1 MNLPRIGNGHWHV
14 AGVGGVGMSA
24 LAQALRWSGGRVT
37 GSDRFLDN
45 GVDVPVFSTL
55 RADGVELVAQDG
67 SGIEPGME
75 ALVYSTA
82 VENSN
87 PDIAAARAANV
98 PIRHRAEILA
108 ALVEGE
114 RLLAVAGTAGKTTT
128 TGMLAWALE
137 RLGADPWMVN
147 GGGIVAWADANGGGG
162 NVRRGAPG
170 APWAVEVDES
180 DRSCLRFSPA
190 WSVIT
195 NISQDHF
202 SLEEVQDLFRQYAS
216 RCTEGVVCGPGAA
229 DVIRDA
235 LRPGV
240 QLVTPDAALAQA
252 PDGSWHADWRG
263 VRLSVPV
270 PGEHNLWNALCAAE
284 ICVALGYAPA
294 AVAAALGS
302 FCGIVRRLEE
312 VGGGPAKTGGVRVV
326 DDYGHNPAKVGAAW
340 ATIRPHSP
348 ASRVIAIWRPHGFGP
363 LRNMMDGFAATFA
376 DSMAPRDTLYLLP
389 VFDAG
394 GTADRSVTSDDLKQR
409 LAPSGRDVRV
419 VADAASAGWLDALAQ
434 AIADEAAPGDAV
446 LVMGARDPDL
456 PRLARAIAARCAAA
470 AR

>member
-1 MNLPRIGNGHWHV
+1 MNLPLCGNGHWHV

-24 LAQALRWSGGRVT
+24 LAQALRWDGGRVT
-37 GSDRFLDN
+37 GSDRFLDR
-45 GVDVPVFSTL
+45 GVEVPVFSTL
-55 RADGVELVAQDG
+55 RRAGVELVAQDG

-82 VENSN
+82 VENDN
-87 PDIAAARAANV
+87 PDIAAARTAGVA
-98 PIRHRAEILA
+98 IRHRAEVLA
-108 ALVEGE
+108 ALVGGE

-137 RLGADPWMVN
+137 RLGADPWMVD
-147 GGGIVAWADANGGGG
+147 GGGVVAWADANGGGG
-162 NVRRGAPG
+162 NVRRGAAG

-180 DRSCLRFSPA
+180 DRSCLRFTPA

-202 SLEEVQDLFRQYAS
+202 SLEEVRQLFRDYAA

-229 DVIRDA
+229 EIVRGA
-235 LRPGV
+235 LKPGV
-240 QLVTPDAALAQA
+240 RLVTPDAVPEQDAEGRWQA
-252 PDGSWHADWRG
+252 EWRG
-263 VRLSVPV
+263 VRLAVPV

-284 ICVALGYAPA
+284 ICMALGHAPA
-294 AVAAALGS
+294 DVAEALGG

-312 VGGGPAKTGGVRVV
+312 IGGGPTACGGVRVI
-326 DDYGHNPAKVGAAW
+326 DDYGHNPAKIGAAW
-340 ATIRPHSP
+340 AAVRPRGGRG
-348 ASRVIAIWRPHGFGP
+348 RVIGIWRPHGYGP
-363 LRNMMDGFAATFA
+363 LRSMMDGFAETFA
-376 DSMAPRDTLYLLP
+376 GATGPRDILHLLP

-394 GTADRSVTSDDLKQR
+394 GTAERTVSSDDLRQR
-409 LAPSGRDVRV
+409 LAPSGLDVRL
-419 VADAASAGWLDALAQ
+419 VADASAAGWPEALAE
-434 AIADEAAPGDAV
+434 AVAAEAAPGDAV

-456 PRLARAIAARCAAA
+456 PRLARAIAARCAAL

>member
-1 MNLPRIGNGHWHV
+1 MNLPLSGNGHWHV

-24 LAQALRWSGGRVT
+24 LAQALRWGGGRVT
-37 GSDRFLDN
+37 GSDRFLDH
-45 GVDVPVFSTL
+45 GVEVPVFPTL
-55 RADGVELVAQDG
+55 RRAGVELVAQDG

-82 VENSN
+82 VEDDN
-87 PDIAAARAANV
+87 PDIAAARAAGV
-98 PIRHRAEILA
+98 AIRHRAEVLA

-137 RLGADPWMVN
+137 RLGADPWMVD
-147 GGGIVAWADANGGGG
+147 GGGVVAWADANGGGG

-180 DRSCLRFSPA
+180 DRSCLRFTPA

-202 SLEEVQDLFRQYAS
+202 SLEEVQQLFREYAS
-216 RCTEGVVCGPGAA
+216 HCTEGVVCGPGAA
-229 DVIRDA
+229 DIVRDA

-240 QLVTPDAALAQA
+240 RLVTPDAVPEQ
-252 PDGSWHADWRG
+252 DDEGRWHADWRG

-270 PGEHNLWNALCAAE
+270 PGVHNLWNALCAAE

-294 AVAAALGS
+294 DVAAALGS
-302 FCGIVRRLEE
+302 FCGIVRRLED
-312 VGGGPAKTGGVRVV
+312 VGGTPGGVRVI

-340 ATIRPHSP
+340 AAVRPRHG
-348 ASRVIAIWRPHGFGP
+348 AGRVIGIWRPHGYGP
-363 LRNMMDGFAATFA
+363 LRSMMDGFASTFVDA
-376 DSMAPRDTLYLLP
+376 MGPRDILHLLP

-394 GTADRSVTSDDLKQR
+394 GTATRTVSSDDLRQR
-409 LAPSGRDVRV
+409 LAPSGRDVRL
-419 VADAASAGWLDALAQ
+419 VADASSADWPEALAE
-434 AIADEAAPGDAV
+434 AVAAEAAPGDVV

-470 AR
+470 R